1 MACCALR
8 VGALS
13 RQLDRPAAHAH
24 APPTRPAH
32 GAGAHY
38 SLARAQRHVFL
49 SEDANYVKWLP
60 SRKKLDEDFGA
71 CSEARY
77 AVGAP

>member
-1 MACCALR
+1 
-8 VGALS
+8 
-13 RQLDRPAAHAH
+13 
-24 APPTRPAH
+24 
-32 GAGAHY
+32 
-38 SLARAQRHVFL
+38 VFL

-71 CSEARY
+71 CSEARH